1 MQYMTHAIPCMPL
14 TAVASQFK
22 PEATPL
28 FQTTQHVLAALIR
41 QPKMEKLLLSGFRRV
56 DVFGKAYKTEMIT
69 HQPDDFVLG
78 LELVPITEGD
88 VDVSRR
94 KRYDYNELQRG
105 SYPETRDLQTT
116 SLELQGE
123 PEVWGFNADDSVSS
137 TELLHAALSQ
147 KKELSAANWIACAM
161 LFRVKTHPTDERK
174 SS

>member
-1 MQYMTHAIPCMPL
+1 MQYMTHAIQFNDVNP
-14 TAVASQFK
+14 FK

-41 QPKMEKLLLSGFRRV
+41 QPKTKKLLLNGFRRV
-56 DVFGKAYKTEMIT
+56 DVFGKAYKTGMIT

-78 LELVPITEGD
+78 LELVPITEGS

-94 KRYDYNELQRG
+94 KRYDYNELKRG

-116 SLELQGE
+116 NLELQGE
-123 PEVWGFNADDSVSS
+123 PEVWGFNADDSVPSN
-137 TELLHAALSQ
+137 ELLHAALSQ

-161 LFRVKTHPTDERK
+161 LFRVKLTLLTKGSQHD
-174 SS
+174 

>member
-1 MQYMTHAIPCMPL
+1 MQYITHAIQFNDVNP
-14 TAVASQFK
+14 FK

-41 QPKMEKLLLSGFRRV
+41 QPKTEKLLLNGFRRV

-78 LELVPITEGD
+78 LELVPITGAS
-88 VDVSRR
+88 VDVTRR
-94 KRYDYNELQRG
+94 KRYDYNELKRG
-105 SYPETRDLQTT
+105 SYPETRDLQDA

-137 TELLHAALSQ
+137 AELLHAALSQ

-161 LFRVKTHPTDERK
+161 LFRVKLTVLTKGSQHD
-174 SS
+174 

>member
-1 MQYMTHAIPCMPL
+1 MQYITHAILFNAANP
-14 TAVASQFK
+14 FK

-41 QPKMEKLLLSGFRRV
+41 QPNTEKLLRNGFRRV

-78 LELVPITEGD
+78 LELVPITGAS
-88 VDVSRR
+88 VDVARR
-94 KRYDYNELQRG
+94 TRYEYNELQRG
-105 SYPETRDLQTT
+105 SYPETRDLQDT

-161 LFRVKTHPTDERK
+161 LFRVKNSH
-174 SS
+174 

>member
-1 MQYMTHAIPCMPL
+1 MQYMTHAIPFNGVNP
-14 TAVASQFK
+14 FK

-41 QPKMEKLLLSGFRRV
+41 QPNTKKLLLNGFRRV

-78 LELVPITEGD
+78 LELVPITGAS
-88 VDVSRR
+88 VDETRR
-94 KRYDYNELQRG
+94 KRYDYNELKRG

-123 PEVWGFNADDSVSS
+123 PEVWGFNADDSVTSN
-137 TELLHAALSQ
+137 ELLHAALSQ

-161 LFRVKTHPTDERK
+161 LFRVKLTLLPKGSQHD
-174 SS
+174 

>member
-1 MQYMTHAIPCMPL
+1 MQYITHAIPFNAANP
-14 TAVASQFK
+14 FK

-41 QPKMEKLLLSGFRRV
+41 QPGTEKLLLNGFRRV

-78 LELVPITEGD
+78 LELVPITGAS

-137 TELLHAALSQ
+137 AELLHAALSQ

-161 LFRVKTHPTDERK
+161 LFRVKLTLLTKGSQHD
-174 SS
+174 

>member
-1 MQYMTHAIPCMPL
+1 MQYITHAIQFNAANP
-14 TAVASQFK
+14 FK
-22 PEATPL
+22 PGATPM
-28 FQTTQHVLAALIR
+28 FQTPQHVLAALIR
-41 QPKMEKLLLSGFRRV
+41 QPKTEKLLLNGFRRV
-56 DVFGKAYKTEMIT
+56 DAFGKAYKTEMIT

-78 LELVPITEGD
+78 LELVPITGGS

-105 SYPETRDLQTT
+105 SYPETRDLQDT

-137 TELLHAALSQ
+137 AELLHAALSQ

-161 LFRVKTHPTDERK
+161 LFRVKNSHY
-174 SS
+174 

>member
-1 MQYMTHAIPCMPL
+1 MQYITHAIPFNAANP
-14 TAVASQFK
+14 FK

-41 QPKMEKLLLSGFRRV
+41 QPGTEKLLLNGFRRV

-78 LELVPITEGD
+78 LELVPITGAS

-94 KRYDYNELQRG
+94 KRYDYNELKRG
-105 SYPETRDLQTT
+105 SYPETRDLQAT

-137 TELLHAALSQ
+137 AELLHAALSQ

-161 LFRVKTHPTDERK
+161 LFRVKLTLLTKGSQHD
-174 SS
+174 

>member
-1 MQYMTHAIPCMPL
+1 MQYITHAIQFNDVNP
-14 TAVASQFK
+14 FK

-28 FQTTQHVLAALIR
+28 FQTPQHVLAALIR
-41 QPKMEKLLLSGFRRV
+41 QPKTEKLLLNGFRRV

-78 LELVPITEGD
+78 LELVPITGAS
-88 VDVSRR
+88 VDVTRR
-94 KRYDYNELQRG
+94 KRYDYNELKRG

-137 TELLHAALSQ
+137 AELLHAALSQ

-161 LFRVKTHPTDERK
+161 LFRVKLTVLTKGSQHD
-174 SS
+174 

>member
-1 MQYMTHAIPCMPL
+1 MQYITHAIPFNAANP
-14 TAVASQFK
+14 FK
-22 PEATPL
+22 PGATPL
-28 FQTTQHVLAALIR
+28 FQTPQHVLAALIR

-56 DVFGKAYKTEMIT
+56 DVFGKAYKTKMIT

-78 LELVPITEGD
+78 LELVPITGGS

-105 SYPETRDLQTT
+105 SYPETRDLQDT

-137 TELLHAALSQ
+137 AELLHAALSQ

-161 LFRVKTHPTDERK
+161 LFRVKLTLLTKGSRHD
-174 SS
+174 

>member
-1 MQYMTHAIPCMPL
+1 MQYLTHAIPFND
-14 TAVASQFK
+14 VNSFK

-41 QPKMEKLLLSGFRRV
+41 QPNTEKLLLNGFRRV
-56 DVFGKAYKTEMIT
+56 DVFGKAYKTKMFK
-69 HQPDDFVLG
+69 HQPDDFVFG
-78 LELVPITEGD
+78 LELVPITGGS

-105 SYPETRDLQTT
+105 SYPETRDLQDA

-137 TELLHAALSQ
+137 AELLHAALSQ

-161 LFRVKTHPTDERK
+161 LFRVKLTLLTKGSHHD
-174 SS
+174 

>member
-1 MQYMTHAIPCMPL
+1 MQYMTHAIPFNDVNP
-14 TAVASQFK
+14 FK

-41 QPKMEKLLLSGFRRV
+41 QPNTEKLLLNGFRRV
-56 DVFGKAYKTEMIT
+56 DVFGKAYKTEMIK
-69 HQPDDFVLG
+69 HQPGDFVLG
-78 LELVPITEGD
+78 LELVPITGAS
-88 VDVSRR
+88 VDEARR

-105 SYPETRDLQTT
+105 SYPETRDLQAT

-123 PEVWGFNADDSVSS
+123 PEVWGFNADDSVPSN
-137 TELLHAALSQ
+137 ELLHAALSQ

-161 LFRVKTHPTDERK
+161 LFRVKTHTTNERK

>member
-1 MQYMTHAIPCMPL
+1 MQYMTHAIPFNDVNP
-14 TAVASQFK
+14 FK

-41 QPKMEKLLLSGFRRV
+41 QHDTEKLLLNGFRRV

-69 HQPDDFVLG
+69 PQPDDFVLG
-78 LELVPITEGD
+78 LELVPVTGGS

-105 SYPETRDLQTT
+105 SYPETRDLQAT
-116 SLELQGE
+116 SLELHGE

-137 TELLHAALSQ
+137 AELLHAALSQ

-161 LFRVKTHPTDERK
+161 LFRVKTHTTNERK
-174 SS
+174 ST

>member
-1 MQYMTHAIPCMPL
+1 MQYITHAIQFNAANP
-14 TAVASQFK
+14 FK
-22 PEATPL
+22 PGATPL

-41 QPKMEKLLLSGFRRV
+41 QPKTKKLLLSGFRRV

-78 LELVPITEGD
+78 LELVPITGGS
-88 VDVSRR
+88 VDVARR

-105 SYPETRDLQTT
+105 SYPETRDLQAT

-137 TELLHAALSQ
+137 AELLHAALSQ
-147 KKELSAANWIACAM
+147 KEDLSAANWIACAM
-161 LFRVKTHPTDERK
+161 LFRVKNSHY
-174 SS
+174 

>member
-1 MQYMTHAIPCMPL
+1 MQYITHAI
-14 TAVASQFK
+14 QFNAANPVK
-22 PEATPL
+22 PGETPL

-41 QPKMEKLLLSGFRRV
+41 QPKTKKLLLSGFRRV

-78 LELVPITEGD
+78 LELVPITGGS
-88 VDVSRR
+88 VDVARR

-105 SYPETRDLQTT
+105 SYPETRDLQAT

-137 TELLHAALSQ
+137 AELLHAALSQ
-147 KKELSAANWIACAM
+147 KEDLSAANWIACAM
-161 LFRVKTHPTDERK
+161 LFRVKNSHY
-174 SS
+174 